1 MILKSQVDGKA
12 KVMESKLIG
21 LGLSKCENII
31 LRAAFKKIFSFKTLG
46 KEQRGSMFCD
56 PIKLTQLMRVASLSS
71 PPPLL
76 PLTERRV
83 RPR

>member
-21 LGLSKCENII
+21 LGVFKCQNII

-46 KEQRGSMFCD
+46 KEQRGSNV
-56 PIKLTQLMRVASLSS
+56 L
-71 PPPLL
+71 
-76 PLTERRV
+76 
-83 RPR
+83 